1 MSVDRDEQLERAIGR
16 VLKTGVIASGV
27 CLAIGLVLLYVPG
40 AQRFATIAID
50 VGLVVLMVTPV
61 SRVVVSVYE
70 YMRER
75 DWTFVILTS
84 IVLVSLLASLIVGFF
99 T

>member
-27 CLAIGLVLLYVPG
+27 CLAIGLALLYVPG
-40 AQRFATIAID
+40 AQRLATMVID
-50 VGLVVLMVTPV
+50 VGLVVLMATPV

-70 YMRER
+70 YARER